1 MAKKINLTVDPMWQL
16 LRRVTFPASIGYLF
30 QTFYNLVDTFFAGK
44 ISPDALSALAKSFP
58 IYFIIIAIGVGV
70 GAGTNTLIGNS
81 IGEKKEKVASLY
93 VAQSITFAIGISILV
108 TIFGLNF
115 SENLLK
121 IMGSTSE
128 SIALTREYLDIIFY
142 GSFIVFIQ
150 FAINSSLNAQGDTKS
165 YRNVLI
171 VSFFL
176 NIFLN
181 PLFIFGYGI
190 FPAMGIS

>member
-16 LRRVTFPASIGYLF
+16 LRRVTFPASIGSLF

-93 VAQSITFAIGISILV
+93 VAQSIIFAIVISLLV
-108 TIFGLNF
+108 T
-115 SENLLK
+115 
-121 IMGSTSE
+121 
-128 SIALTREYLDIIFY
+128 
-142 GSFIVFIQ
+142 FIG
-150 FAINSSLNAQGDTKS
+150 INSSNYLLQLLGSSPEN
-165 YRNVLI
+165 I
-171 VSFFL
+171 
-176 NIFLN
+176 IFLDVIWLSSN
-181 PLFIFGYGI
+181 LILTLNVPLT
-190 FPAMGIS
+190 ISCSSISETRIKFHW

>member
-16 LRRVTFPASIGYLF
+16 LRRVTFPASIGSLF

-93 VAQSITFAIGISILV
+93 VAQSIIFAIVISLLV
-108 TIFGLNF
+108 TFVG
-115 SENLLK
+115 
-121 IMGSTSE
+121 
-128 SIALTREYLDIIFY
+128 
-142 GSFIVFIQ
+142 
-150 FAINSSLNAQGDTKS
+150 INSSELPATVTRVLTRKYYFNQGIS
-165 YRNVLI
+165 RYN
-171 VSFFL
+171 FL
-176 NIFLN
+176 LHSNSIDPNIFKWN
-181 PLFIFGYGI
+181 IKRSRGYKKL
-190 FPAMGIS
+190 

>member
-16 LRRVTFPASIGYLF
+16 LRRVTFPASIGSLF

-93 VAQSITFAIGISILV
+93 VAQSIIFAIIISLLV
-108 TIFGLNF
+108 TFVGINSSNYLLQLLG
-115 SENLLK
+115 SSPEN
-121 IMGSTSE
+121 I
-128 SIALTREYLDIIFY
+128 ILTREYLDIIFY
-142 GSFIVFIQ
+142 CTVIVLIQ
-150 FAINSSLNAQGDTKS
+150 ISLNGTLNAQGDTKS

-171 VSFFL
+171 FTFF
-176 NIFLN
+176 
-181 PLFIFGYGI
+181 
-190 FPAMGIS
+190 

>member
-16 LRRVTFPASIGYLF
+16 LRRVTFPASIGSLF

-93 VAQSITFAIGISILV
+93 VAQSIIFAIISRSTMTSRAVVGSSIIIIGGIIARAIAI
-108 TIFGLNF
+108 TI
-115 SENLLK
+115 
-121 IMGSTSE
+121 
-128 SIALTREYLDIIFY
+128 RC
-142 GSFIVFIQ
+142 FIPPD
-150 FAINSSLNAQGDTKS
+150 N
-165 YRNVLI
+165 
-171 VSFFL
+171 
-176 NIFLN
+176 
-181 PLFIFGYGI
+181 
-190 FPAMGIS
+190 